1 MFQILYEKK
10 IFKDLDRIPT
20 YDVKKIKEVFHD
32 LSENPFP
39 SGVKK
44 LSGKDN
50 LYRVQQGDYRIIYS
64 PKTKEKQVHILLV
77 KNRKDSYKS
86 L

>member
-1 MFQILYEKK
+1 MYLISYEKK
-10 IFKDLDRIPT
+10 IFKELDKIPDH
-20 YDVKKIKEVFHD
+20 DVKKIKEVFED

-39 SGVKK
+39 IGTKK

-50 LYRVQQGDYRIIYS
+50 LYRIQQGDYRIIYS
-64 PKTKEKQVHILLV
+64 PNTKEKQIHIILV
-77 KNRKDSYKS
+77 KNRKDSYKN